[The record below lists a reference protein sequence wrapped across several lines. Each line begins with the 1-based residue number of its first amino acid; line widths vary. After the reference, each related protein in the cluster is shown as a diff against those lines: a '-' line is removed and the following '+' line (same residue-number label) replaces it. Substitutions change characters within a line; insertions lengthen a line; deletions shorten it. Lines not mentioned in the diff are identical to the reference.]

1 MANAIITRTYQDH
14 AIGYNSEGWFNA
26 TQAASKFGKEP
37 TSWIRQSDTAEY
49 ISALA
54 DAKSNSGFLTEFN
67 KIKDLD
73 GQSSKARTMLLALVK
88 KTGLVKTKA
97 GAPENGGGTWLH
109 PKLAVPFA
117 RWLDVH
123 FAVWCDAQIDG
134 ILRGTDDKKK
144 ARHISAV
151 SYKSMSAMLH
161 DVRLIENKDTQS
173 HHYANEAKLV
183 NWAYCGEFKSLD
195 RDIMSFT
202 ELDLIAF
209 LEIRNMIL
217 IGRGVTYDQR
227 KPMLKQYAM
236 DWRMAHTPL
245 IG

>member
-1 MANAIITRTYQDH
+1 MANAIITRNYQDH

-37 TSWIRQSDTAEY
+37 RDWLRLHETCDY
-49 ISALA
+49 IAAFARHHKIEFNPVFA
-54 DAKSNSGFLTEFN
+54 DRKASVKVQGGNSGFRPELKSVPSLIT
-67 KIKDLD
+67 
-73 GQSSKARTMLLALVK
+73 VK
-88 KTGLVKTKA
+88 R
-97 GAPENGGGTWLH
+97 GAPSSGGGTWLH
-109 PKLAVPFA
+109 PKLAVAFA
-117 RWLDVH
+117 RWLDDD
-123 FAVWCDAQIDG
+123 FAVWCDMQIDG
-134 ILRGTDDKKK
+134 IIRGTDDKKK

-151 SYKSMSAMLH
+151 SYKSMSTMLH
-161 DVRLIENKDTQS
+161 DVRLIDNKDTQS
-173 HHYANEAKLV
+173 HHYANEAKLI

-217 IGRGVTYDQR
+217 IGRGVTYEQR